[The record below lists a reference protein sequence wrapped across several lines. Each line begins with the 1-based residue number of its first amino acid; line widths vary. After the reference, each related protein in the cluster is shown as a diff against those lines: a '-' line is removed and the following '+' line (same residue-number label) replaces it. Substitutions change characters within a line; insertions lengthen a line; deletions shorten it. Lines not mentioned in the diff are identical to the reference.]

1 MKPHDHDLYAA
12 RIERS
17 MGKLGADDDHEL
29 LIEGSMLAAA
39 HRLNAHLHRL
49 GLCGADDDIVHTYL
63 LTINEYR
70 RLGVADGESMAA
82 LAAIEDLRPA
92 FVRGDPPGGA
102 DAAQRATQLLA
113 TIRTRTQPLATSH
126 PRTQP

>member
-1 MKPHDHDLYAA
+1 MHPHDHDTYAE

-17 MGKLGADDDHEL
+17 LGKCTADDHEL
-29 LIEGSMLAAA
+29 RIEGAMLAAA

-49 GLCGADDDIVHTYL
+49 GMTGADEDLVHTYL

-70 RLGVADGESMAA
+70 RLGVADGASMAA

-92 FVRGDPPGGA
+92 YVRGDHPGGA
-102 DAAQRATQLLA
+102 EAAQQALQLLA
-113 TIRTRTQPLATSH
+113 AIRDRTQSSETSPSRKH
-126 PRTQP
+126 S

>member
-1 MKPHDHDLYAA
+1 MKPHDHDTYAE

-17 MGKLGADDDHEL
+17 LAKLGADDHEL
-29 LIEGSMLAAA
+29 LIEGAMLAAA

-49 GLCGADDDIVHTYL
+49 GMRAADEDLMHTYL

-70 RLGVADGESMAA
+70 RLSVADGESMKA

-92 FVRGDPPGGA
+92 FVRGDHPGGA
-102 DAAQRATQLLA
+102 EAARQAQDLLSLVRG
-113 TIRTRTQPLATSH
+113 RTKSSH
-126 PRTQP
+126 T

>member
-17 MGKLGADDDHEL
+17 MGKLGAGDDHEL
-29 LIEGSMLAAA
+29 LIEGAMLAAA

-49 GLCGADDDIVHTYL
+49 GMCEADEDIVHTYL

-70 RLGVADGESMAA
+70 RLSVADGESMAA

-102 DAAQRATQLLA
+102 DAARRALQLLE
-113 TIRTRTQPLATSH
+113 TIRARTQAFATSL
-126 PRTQP
+126 PRIQP

>member
-1 MKPHDHDLYAA
+1 MKPLDHDAYAA

-17 MGKLGADDDHEL
+17 MARLGADDHEL
-29 LIEGSMLAAA
+29 VIEGAMLAAA

-49 GLCGADDDIVHTYL
+49 GMTGMDEDLMHTYL

-70 RLGVADGESMAA
+70 RLSVADGESMAA

-92 FVRGDPPGGA
+92 FVRGNHAGGE
-102 DAAQRATQLLA
+102 DAARRAQQLL
-113 TIRTRTQPLATSH
+113 TTVRHTQAS
-126 PRTQP
+126 QA

>member
-1 MKPHDHDLYAA
+1 MNSFDHDNYAA

-17 MGKLGADDDHEL
+17 MGKCSGDDHEL
-29 LIEGSMLAAA
+29 LIEGAMLAAA

-49 GLCGADDDIVHTYL
+49 GMTSAEADIVHTYL

-70 RLGVADGESMAA
+70 RLSVADGVSMAA

-92 FVRGDPPGGA
+92 YVRGNHPGGTE
-102 DAAQRATQLLA
+102 AAQRALQLLA
-113 TIRTRTQPLATSH
+113 AIRGNTQPSETSL
-126 PRTQP
+126 PRTYP